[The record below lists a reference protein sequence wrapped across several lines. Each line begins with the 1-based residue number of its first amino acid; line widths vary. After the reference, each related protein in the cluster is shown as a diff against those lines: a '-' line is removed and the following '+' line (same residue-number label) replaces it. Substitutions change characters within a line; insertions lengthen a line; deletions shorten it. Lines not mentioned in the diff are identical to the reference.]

1 VSRKSILLC
10 FGLFF
15 CSSCRAE
22 QPPCTTQIPVSVLLP
37 DGALVRNLNSTQI
50 VAKSKGNT
58 LPIGGLTTD
67 KEPRHIVIVVETG
80 ARVPGAARTI
90 ESEILSE
97 VVANS
102 RPDDRFALLT
112 ARGPAVEVQL
122 GERRELLRMAIRELS
137 AKPPGTS
144 RSLGLLD
151 ALQEAVSWLQPHQHG
166 DAILV
171 LTMGIEDDRSRAKYA
186 KVRDALTE
194 DGIRLFGFQL
204 GSIIGGHVHNELGP
218 LPDGPGV
225 IPSASI
231 VANEE
236 GLDSL
241 SRESGGFI
249 FVEDTINPV
258 QPYKLTDERLRLLR
272 SRGRQIYKAV
282 IEYYLVTATFQQK
295 DFSIDLSDAVRAK
308 LPSAVLAY
316 PRKFPACIPVN
327 HSMLTQ

>member
-1 VSRKSILLC
+1 MSRKSIFVC
-10 FGLFF
+10 FGLFL
-15 CSSCRAE
+15 CSICRAE

-37 DGALVRNLNSTQI
+37 DGALVRNLDSTQI

-80 ARVPGAARTI
+80 ARVPAAARTI

-97 VVANS
+97 VVAHS

-112 ARGPAVEVQL
+112 ARGPAVEIQF
-122 GERRELLRMAIRELS
+122 GESRELLRAAIMELS

-151 ALQEAVSWLQPHQHG
+151 ALEEAVSWLQPQQHG
-166 DAILV
+166 DAIVV
-171 LTMGIEDDRSRAKYA
+171 LTMGIEDDRSRAKYS
-186 KVRDALTE
+186 KVRDAVAE

-204 GSIIGGHVHNELGP
+204 GSVIGGYVHNELGP
-218 LPDGPGV
+218 LPGGPGL
-225 IPSASI
+225 IPSASL

-241 SRESGGFI
+241 SRESGGFL
-249 FVEDTINPV
+249 FVEDTINPM

-282 IEYYLVTATFQQK
+282 IEYYQVTTTFQQK

-308 LPSAVLAY
+308 LPSAMLAY

-327 HSMLTQ
+327 HPMLTQ